1 MGKLKREEIKNQRA
15 EVNNILKVE
24 DARTEILEYIK
35 CIQCGFNSK
44 TLYTNLQIL
53 YILIYNE

>member
-24 DARTEILEYIK
+24 DARTEILEIK